1 LISAVNTF
9 ASSRISKI
17 HLLISI
23 LFFPYGIYLAIK
35 LNNAINEKLNEMN
48 IKSKDS
54 KVLLIVFSL
63 CGLSCVALSIL
74 QFKLNKIAKIQN
86 K

>member
-1 LISAVNTF
+1 
-9 ASSRISKI
+9 
-17 HLLISI
+17 
-23 LFFPYGIYLAIK
+23 
-35 LNNAINEKLNEMN
+35 MN